1 MPLNALALELG
12 QLVLP
17 FVLRKSLK
25 ERDSYPFMEYAS
37 SYALQNYRRVGSS
50 VSASDKLGSMKEW
63 ETDNLRVIRAFEDA
77 DGSEAGFILVHV
89 SMVASTGRVVSA
101 VEAILAAANDRNH
114 QAFNDSMRELHA
126 TYVEINQTME
136 TMWSWS
142 RPVDYLKFR
151 TFIFG
156 SAPKKMN
163 SMFPNGVIY
172 EGVSEEPQ
180 YFRGESGANDSYVPC
195 FHCRPLDR
203 STAR

>member
-1 MPLNALALELG
+1 M
-12 QLVLP
+12 
-17 FVLRKSLK
+17 
-25 ERDSYPFMEYAS
+25 
-37 SYALQNYRRVGSS
+37 
-50 VSASDKLGSMKEW
+50 SASDKLGSMKEW